1 MNIELNQAELRIIR
15 QALMRQCDYLYSRA
29 LDMKQSAAVRE
40 YMAEREGAARALEER
55 FDVLFDNHAT
65 EETVK

>member
-15 QALMRQCDYLYSRA
+15 QALMRQCDYLCSRA
-29 LDMKQSAAVRE
+29 FDMKLPADVRE
-40 YMAEREGAARALEER
+40 YMFQREDEARALEER
-55 FDVLFDNHAT
+55 FHVLFDNHAT